1 VEYTRRPTSCCDVEP
16 SHLSVVS
23 LIFSTNTGDG
33 ERLVTKP
40 GQDGAGASGDLTS
53 FHVLRAEQGDVASLE
68 WVVRRFSP
76 LLLAQAEFR
85 LGPRLRRLWEPEDLV
100 GEVWAITLPRLGG
113 LARREG
119 RKTPVLL
126 RFLTTTLLN
135 RIIGLVKKEVTG
147 PRGRQVLDGKA
158 EAEDILA
165 GLPSDSSGVVTSAV
179 RRERDGTVTT
189 VLAGL
194 EPEDREIIV
203 LRGIEQNPGATVAV
217 LLGIS
222 EAAVSMR
229 YHRALERLRKRLP
242 SSVFEELSA
251 D

>member
-1 VEYTRRPTSCCDVEP
+1 
-16 SHLSVVS
+16 
-23 LIFSTNTGDG
+23 
-33 ERLVTKP
+33 VTKP

-100 GEVWAITLPRLGG
+100 SEVWAVALPRLDE

-135 RIIGLVKKEVTG
+135 RTIGLVKKEISG
-147 PRGRQVLDGKA
+147 PRGRRALDGKA
-158 EAEDILA
+158 DTEDVLA
-165 GLPSDSSGVVTSAV
+165 ALPTESSGVVTSVV
-179 RRERDGTVTT
+179 RRERDGTVAT

-194 EPEDREIIV
+194 DPEDREIIV
-203 LRGIEQNPGATVAV
+203 LRGIEQNPGSTVAV
-217 LLGIS
+217 CSGS
-222 EAAVSMR
+222 AR
-229 YHRALERLRKRLP
+229 RP
-242 SSVFEELSA
+242 SR
-251 D
+251 